1 MVQTDI
7 NRNPLGTAIAT
18 GTILAALMD
27 LLIKKDVLTIP
38 EVRSVLETAMKEIG
52 PRTAMTGGLDA
63 AQFIGELQRYFSERN
78 V

>member
-1 MVQTDI
+1 
-7 NRNPLGTAIAT
+7 
-18 GTILAALMD
+18 MD

-52 PRTAMTGGLDA
+52 SRAAMTGGLDA